1 MLARLITA
9 PFRFVRTYREELLIV
24 ALGLAY
30 QAGTNGTLARAAHMG
45 HGDHQQV
52 TIRIAEAPRG
62 MVVVRHDVA
71 PVMAVASVE
80 TMSTTTV
87 ERRAARRAAQAR
99 DAQVREAQVRVREAQ
114 ARAREARVRAQ
125 SVREQLLREARRAR
139 EAALAA
145 HPAAAVAAEQVALGQ
160 IEDLMPE
167 LEAQVRVVAVDEARI
182 RAAIARAM
190 AAEQAT
196 RRPVQGT

>member
-30 QAGTNGTLARAAHMG
+30 QAGTNGTLARVAHAG
-45 HGDHQQV
+45 HGGHQPV
-52 TIRIAEAPRG
+52 TVRIAEAPRG
-62 MVVVRHDVA
+62 MIVVRHDVA

-80 TMSTTTV
+80 TMSTTAV
-87 ERRAARRAAQAR
+87 ERRAAQRAAQVRAR
-99 DAQVREAQVRVREAQ
+99 EVQQRMREAE
-114 ARAREARVRAQ
+114 ARAREARLHAQ
-125 SVREQLLREARRAR
+125 SMREQLLREARRAR
-139 EAALAA
+139 ESALAA
-145 HPAAAVAAEQVALGQ
+145 HPAAAVAAEQLALGQ
-160 IEDLMPE
+160 LEDLVPE
-167 LEAQVRVVAVDEARI
+167 LEAQVRVVTVDEARI
-182 RAAIARAM
+182 RAAVARAM